1 MRDATQGA
9 CGAFSACN
17 VRRSARSTRSTR
29 STCCTSMRNWSK
41 GLKRFLPMI
50 TQLIESDGARLVRV
64 ERNKDL
70 HEHRLGSAVAKC
82 LLHALAEFEIVD
94 CGARRDGKVRIRWQ
108 GRGRDGKV
116 EGEMAVEGASVS
128 RLCHKRHQRGSREQ
142 QSSNNARVL
151 SRVRTYC

>member
-1 MRDATQGA
+1 M
-9 CGAFSACN
+9 
-17 VRRSARSTRSTR
+17 RSTRSI
-29 STCCTSMRNWSK
+29 CCTSMRNWSK

-94 CGARRDGKVRIRWQ
+94 CGARRDGKVEGEMARWRARWQ
-108 GRGRDGKV
+108 GRGRDGKG
-116 EGEMAVEGASVS
+116 EGKMARWRARWQG
-128 RLCHKRHQRGSREQ
+128 RG
-142 QSSNNARVL
+142 
-151 SRVRTYC
+151 